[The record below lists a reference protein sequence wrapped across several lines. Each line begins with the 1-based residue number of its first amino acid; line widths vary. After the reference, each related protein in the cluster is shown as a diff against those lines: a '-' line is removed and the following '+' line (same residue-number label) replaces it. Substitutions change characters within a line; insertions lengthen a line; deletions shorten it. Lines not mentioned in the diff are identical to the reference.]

1 MVKELDTT
9 KYRHKDM
16 YVTLNFF
23 WTAPSNIYLYIHVNL
38 TYIHL
43 FVHGTLFFF
52 FFSIFLAIFEKHLPN
67 ITILKTLTK
76 CLEQQVLS
84 GQAKQVVTNLDDIYQ
99 ALSTGD
105 VQKRRAATA
114 MNDRSSRAHSLFV
127 VTMEMFHSKTG
138 VRMKSE
144 LYLADLGG
152 SEQVKKSKVHHG
164 GLVEGKEGLG
174 FQMGCVVLHKIL
186 TLIVLVC
193 LPQPISN
200 IFTYTCQILHLL
212 FFCFLLFFVVFFSLR
227 NVCTNHSENFKEA
240 VNINLGLLALKKC
253 ISALNKG
260 SDYIPYQDSKLT
272 MLLSSGT
279 CFYMIVLVP

>member
-1 MVKELDTT
+1 MQRACEEIFQASEERQKLGIESKLSVSYVEVYGNEVTDLLKNGERVGHNKVSSQRYVCDIELLLDCTI
-9 KYRHKDM
+9 KYI
-16 YVTLNFF
+16 F
-23 WTAPSNIYLYIHVNL
+23 IYTCQSYIHSSL
-38 TYIHL
+38 CAWHSL
-43 FVHGTLFFF
+43 FF

-212 FFCFLLFFVVFFSLR
+212 FCCFLLFFVVFCCFFFFVRLYETFVR
-227 NVCTNHSENFKEA
+227 TTVK
-240 VNINLGLLALKKC
+240 ILKK
-253 ISALNKG
+253 L
-260 SDYIPYQDSKLT
+260 
-272 MLLSSGT
+272 
-279 CFYMIVLVP
+279 

>member
-52 FFSIFLAIFEKHLPN
+52 FSPFFSPFLKNTKYHHIEN
-67 ITILKTLTK
+67 TK